1 MDTMLELP
9 SLATVLSSAEIAS
22 TEDLTRTLRAASLPL
37 QQRLTL
43 AWAILDSSK
52 ISGDS
57 GPIQRLSA
65 ILVRKNELLVEW
77 LLSTIRRELKT
88 AKPNDYALFR
98 DPAAISLLTRILED
112 INESLPS
119 GTLLDVHTVLDGPF
133 TALFVS
139 AFSRDLSTRD
149 LNYVAAVTKLWRFIV
164 ESTADGLEAVSTQ
177 LEGLAQ
183 LLSLVTTKYL
193 RAADESDEQLRDSL
207 LGMLASVFCAM
218 RHACEST
225 LVPRKCFAL
234 FDKDLLPQ
242 LLRLT
247 TMVAEHEDVYR
258 EALDMLHAGL
268 FHVDPMR
275 KFMTELLDRVR
286 RPTEYLTTYASS
298 FFDIVSGALESP
310 DMVARAQYAAALPDL
325 LARYLQASALIC
337 NETRSQATT
346 AIGLP
351 SVAASPVNRPREEV
365 SSTCLAMFSYLYKLL
380 QPLSADERFLAAIN
394 RLVAV
399 YFGDPCFGTVRNA
412 SIASSDI
419 YQSQI
424 AMLDAWLST
433 IISPIFSD
441 SKATPSAIALAL
453 SGIDTALEAGPDS
466 VQTHANQLLDAF
478 SHIPVDAAESA
489 GAVLRHLV
497 STLAK
502 ARQLDTLFEKLVHVQ
517 VDRSARGSKYVNLLM
532 SAQFIRAANQAISQS
547 MPFAQATSCVS
558 VVVDA
563 VAAEAAKSSGGDK
576 ESRKRRRTSHSS
588 KTGSSSEASTEKL
601 EMLATIAA
609 NVVLASAT
617 TVGTEQQR
625 EQYFQ
630 LLTVKYEEVCAALSG
645 DSAVWERLLL
655 HYSFME
661 VASRIDGTERWLE
674 TCMHP
679 VHVRK
684 SILPT
689 ASASKS
695 SDARSARVDA
705 MAMLVAFQTAA
716 HWSVFVSSIS
726 AGIVPQSVL
735 ESVNVEEAAAAVK
748 QMVTAI
754 FDGPEFCIAPVD
766 DGSVGWD
773 AWDGQ
778 AHSIGAANSKS
789 AQWKLLAD
797 WIELACEYAD
807 SSAIDAIASRIVS
820 ELASPASRST
830 ETQSLL
836 CSASFFEVSRI
847 RDALTPALA
856 EFAART
862 MKQQIGQHKPSSK
875 KPSALSSGVLHVA
888 EWLAASTEK
897 KAGGKTKGSQM
908 LAMMDVVM
916 DKLGARDL
924 AAGKHKLKPG
934 QACTWIQL
942 LRGLLCFP
950 VAYWSAERAHVVL
963 AVALTVDLGIAAMC
977 DSEDDALSLRI
988 HSRAVIERLLK
999 CLPSASAG
1007 LVQHALTIVDH
1018 WSATARLSE
1027 QLILP
1032 SRRLVRL
1039 AVSALAQS
1047 AFGQSMDAASVT
1059 CRELCTRLYAS
1070 IGGDSATSS
1079 LADVLTLDSLDAVAK
1094 VAAAYAQKLQAK
1106 GKDKEWCSL
1115 VKSWLKRIAQQVC
1128 LDFDCMSKGGAES
1141 SLSLSSDTR
1150 STCRLGVLVSLS
1162 SLYKSLAGEYKVPS
1176 HVADLARRA
1185 AESLPLLSRS
1195 TSTFSLGLV
1204 LLSVHNC
1211 DAAGAE
1217 CHVTLAYLTHQ
1228 LAAISVRGEKGDTMP
1243 LALQSLVASIAG
1255 ADSDATAALTLSDA
1269 IVSYAVEPLLK
1280 SLDHTPFA
1288 ASLDAYL
1295 KLMSRPGQRIMESV
1309 GSMLLA
1315 YIRTAYRQLGN
1326 SSAVL
1331 KRKAV
1336 QRRLGSILTTLHMA
1350 MRAHPTADAIRFV
1363 LSTVSELVLE
1373 PAMHFTMFDVG
1384 ETLSIIFTA
1393 VTLPLST
1400 NSGEVDLPELYRSAC
1415 RLLGAVIRHHTNE
1428 VLDSVSVTVAV
1439 LRALLHA
1446 FVTPSFPRTS
1456 SAAAARQRFEIDCS
1470 QTPWIVAYAPF
1481 PISCAESYSRV
1492 LAELAS
1498 CRRFLATGTADKD
1511 NGPGRAT
1518 SKQASNKA
1526 ARSSSEYV
1534 KLTRGTNTAGATS
1547 VLSMYVSYIIAEYCI
1562 IQGGGALSTLSY
1574 RHSNHSL
1581 SSNGEI
1587 SGAYSFQGLSWRPA
1601 PVMRA
1606 VDAAA
1611 SSALA
1616 SGDVGMRGTIS
1627 TPLLREALL
1636 PGWHALL
1643 DVLGGDDRNTLLTL
1657 LAGSSG
1663 DSRQASY
1670 GWTSIF
1676 GPDRYGGAH
1685 EVLKSLYQNYLD
1697 YFKYKGQV

>member
-1 MDTMLELP
+1 
-9 SLATVLSSAEIAS
+9 
-22 TEDLTRTLRAASLPL
+22 
-37 QQRLTL
+37 
-43 AWAILDSSK
+43 
-52 ISGDS
+52 
-57 GPIQRLSA
+57 
-65 ILVRKNELLVEW
+65 
-77 LLSTIRRELKT
+77 
-88 AKPNDYALFR
+88 
-98 DPAAISLLTRILED
+98 
-112 INESLPS
+112 
-119 GTLLDVHTVLDGPF
+119 
-133 TALFVS
+133 
-139 AFSRDLSTRD
+139 
-149 LNYVAAVTKLWRFIV
+149 
-164 ESTADGLEAVSTQ
+164 
-177 LEGLAQ
+177 
-183 LLSLVTTKYL
+183 
-193 RAADESDEQLRDSL
+193 
-207 LGMLASVFCAM
+207 
-218 RHACEST
+218 
-225 LVPRKCFAL
+225 
-234 FDKDLLPQ
+234 
-242 LLRLT
+242 
-247 TMVAEHEDVYR
+247 
-258 EALDMLHAGL
+258 
-268 FHVDPMR
+268 
-275 KFMTELLDRVR
+275 
-286 RPTEYLTTYASS
+286 
-298 FFDIVSGALESP
+298 
-310 DMVARAQYAAALPDL
+310 
-325 LARYLQASALIC
+325 
-337 NETRSQATT
+337 ATT
-346 AIGLP
+346 TIGLP

-419 YQSQI
+419 YQAQI

-453 SGIDTALEAGPDS
+453 SGVDTALEAGPDS
-466 VQTHANQLLDAF
+466 VQAHANQLLDAF

-547 MPFAQATSCVS
+547 MPFAQATACVS
-558 VVVDA
+558 IVVDA
-563 VAAEAAKSSGGDK
+563 VAAEAAKPSGGDK

-630 LLTVKYEEVCAALSG
+630 LLKVKYEEVCAALSS

-735 ESVNVEEAAAAVK
+735 EPVNVEEAAAAVK

-754 FDGPEFCIAPVD
+754 FDGPEFCISPVD

-797 WIELACEYAD
+797 WVELACEYAD

-875 KPSALSSGVLHVA
+875 RPSALSSGVLHVA

-897 KAGGKTKGSQM
+897 KASGKTKGNQT

-924 AAGKHKLKPG
+924 AAGKHKLKTG
-934 QACTWIQL
+934 QAYTWIQL

-1059 CRELCTRLYAS
+1059 CRELCTHLYTS

-1128 LDFDCMSKGGAES
+1128 LDFDCMSQGGAES
-1141 SLSLSSDTR
+1141 SSSLSSDTR

-1162 SLYKSLAGEYKVPS
+1162 SLYKSLAGEDK
-1176 HVADLARRA
+1176 
-1185 AESLPLLSRS
+1185 
-1195 TSTFSLGLV
+1195 
-1204 LLSVHNC
+1204 
-1211 DAAGAE
+1211 
-1217 CHVTLAYLTHQ
+1217 
-1228 LAAISVRGEKGDTMP
+1228 
-1243 LALQSLVASIAG
+1243 
-1255 ADSDATAALTLSDA
+1255 
-1269 IVSYAVEPLLK
+1269 
-1280 SLDHTPFA
+1280 
-1288 ASLDAYL
+1288 
-1295 KLMSRPGQRIMESV
+1295 
-1309 GSMLLA
+1309 
-1315 YIRTAYRQLGN
+1315 
-1326 SSAVL
+1326 
-1331 KRKAV
+1331 
-1336 QRRLGSILTTLHMA
+1336 
-1350 MRAHPTADAIRFV
+1350 
-1363 LSTVSELVLE
+1363 
-1373 PAMHFTMFDVG
+1373 
-1384 ETLSIIFTA
+1384 
-1393 VTLPLST
+1393 
-1400 NSGEVDLPELYRSAC
+1400 
-1415 RLLGAVIRHHTNE
+1415 
-1428 VLDSVSVTVAV
+1428 
-1439 LRALLHA
+1439 
-1446 FVTPSFPRTS
+1446 
-1456 SAAAARQRFEIDCS
+1456 
-1470 QTPWIVAYAPF
+1470 
-1481 PISCAESYSRV
+1481 SYSRV
-1492 LAELAS
+1492 LAELAN

-1511 NGPGRAT
+1511 NRPGRAT
-1518 SKQASNKA
+1518 SKQASDKA

-1581 SSNGEI
+1581 SSNGEM

-1606 VDAAA
+1606 VDAAT
-1611 SSALA
+1611 SSALV